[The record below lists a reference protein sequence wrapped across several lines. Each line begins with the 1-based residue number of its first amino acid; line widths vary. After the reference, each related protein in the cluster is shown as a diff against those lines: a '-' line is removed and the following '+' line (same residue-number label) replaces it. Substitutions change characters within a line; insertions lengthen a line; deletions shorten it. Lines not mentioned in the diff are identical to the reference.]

1 MNMPRQPLFSGLV
14 LDEFGNPAEAA
25 LVGDEP
31 CYVVNDAGFK
41 RHIPAEQV
49 DKQVLGQ
56 IAKLMKGNEDIISEQ
71 TAKML
76 GQEDV
81 FTKAAIEQ
89 QLKNIDKQF
98 DQLMNVGIP
107 EDMRAYLG
115 MMGFKVII
123 NMHGEVLSVDQ
134 PGTASGDGDE

>member
-1 MNMPRQPLFSGLV
+1 MPRQPLFAGLV
-14 LDEFGNPAEAA
+14 IDELGNVAESA

-31 CYVVNDAGFK
+31 CYVVDDAGFR

-56 IAKLMKGNEDIISEQ
+56 IAELMKGSEDLISEQ

-98 DQLMNVGIP
+98 DQLIQTGIP

-115 MMGFKVII
+115 MIGFKIVI
-123 NMHGEVLSVDQ
+123 NVHGEVLKVEQ
-134 PGTASGDGDE
+134 PGATGEEGE

>member
-1 MNMPRQPLFSGLV
+1 MPKNPLFAGLV
-14 LDEFGNPAEAA
+14 LDEFGKPAETAFI
-25 LVGDEP
+25 GDEP
-31 CYVVNDAGFK
+31 CYVVNDAGFL
-41 RHIPAEQV
+41 RHIPSEQV
-49 DKQVLGQ
+49 DRQVLKQ
-56 IAKLMKGNEDIISEQ
+56 IADLMKGSEGVISEQ

-98 DQLMNVGIP
+98 DQLMQAGIP
-107 EDMRAYLG
+107 EDARAYLG

-123 NMHGEVLSVDQ
+123 NVHGEVLNVDQ
-134 PGTASGDGDE
+134 PGAASDEGE

>member
-1 MNMPRQPLFSGLV
+1 MSRQPLFAGLV
-14 LDEFGNPAEAA
+14 LDEFGNPAEATV
-25 LVGDEP
+25 VGDEP

-49 DKQVLGQ
+49 DKQVLNE
-56 IAKLMKGNEDIISEQ
+56 IAKLMKGSEDLISEQ

-81 FTKAAIEQ
+81 FAKAAIEQ

-98 DQLMNVGIP
+98 DQLMKMGIP

-123 NMHGEVLSVDQ
+123 NVHGEVLSVDQ
-134 PGTASGDGDE
+134 PGTASGDDE

>member
-1 MNMPRQPLFSGLV
+1 MPTQPLFAGLV
-14 LDEFGNPAEAA
+14 LDEFGNIAESAF
-25 LVGDEP
+25 VGDEP
-31 CYVVNDAGFK
+31 CYVVNDMGFR
-41 RHIPAEQV
+41 RHIPSEQV

-56 IAKLMKGNEDIISEQ
+56 IADLMKGSEDLISEQ

-98 DQLMNVGIP
+98 DQLMKMGIP

-123 NMHGEVLSVDQ
+123 NIHGEVLKVDQ
-134 PGTASGDGDE
+134 PGTASGEGEE

>member
-1 MNMPRQPLFSGLV
+1 MPKQPLFAGLV
-14 LDEFGNPAEAA
+14 FDEFNRPTETAF
-25 LVGDEP
+25 VGDEP
-31 CYVVNDAGFK
+31 CYVVNDAGFR
-41 RHIPAEQV
+41 RHIPAGQV

-56 IAKLMKGNEDIISEQ
+56 IADLMKGSEDLISEQ
-71 TAKML
+71 TAKMI

-98 DQLMNVGIP
+98 DQLMQAGIP

-115 MMGFKVII
+115 MIGFKVII
-123 NMHGEVLSVDQ
+123 NIHGEVLKVDQ
-134 PGTASGDGDE
+134 PGTASGNEGE

>member
-1 MNMPRQPLFSGLV
+1 MNMPRQPLFAGLV
-14 LDEFGNPAEAA
+14 VDELDRRVDAA
-25 LVGDEP
+25 LVGDDP
-31 CYVVNDAGFK
+31 CYVVDDDGFR
-41 RHIPAEQV
+41 RHIPAGQV
-49 DKQVLGQ
+49 DRVVLSQ
-56 IAKLMKGNEDIISEQ
+56 IANLMKGSEDLISEQ

-98 DQLMNVGIP
+98 DQLMQAGIP

-115 MMGFKVII
+115 MIGFKVII
-123 NMHGEVLSVDQ
+123 NVHGEVLKVEQ
-134 PGTASGDGDE
+134 PGASGGEEGE

>member
-1 MNMPRQPLFSGLV
+1 MARQPLFAGLV
-14 LDEFGNPAEAA
+14 LDEFGNLAASA

-31 CYVVNDAGFK
+31 CYVVDDAGFH
-41 RHIPAEQV
+41 RHIPSDQV
-49 DKQVLGQ
+49 DRQVLNQ
-56 IAKLMKGNEDIISEQ
+56 IAELMKGSEDLLSEQ

-81 FTKAAIEQ
+81 FTKAAIQQ

-98 DQLMNVGIP
+98 DQLLQAGLP

-115 MMGFKVII
+115 MMGFKIII
-123 NMHGEVLSVDQ
+123 NVHGEVIKVEQ
-134 PGTASGDGDE
+134 PGAIADEGED

>member
-1 MNMPRQPLFSGLV
+1 MPKHPLFQGLV
-14 LDEFGNPAEAA
+14 FDEFDHPVESA

-31 CYVVNDAGFK
+31 CYVVNDAGFR

-56 IAKLMKGNEDIISEQ
+56 IADLMKGSEDLISEQ

-98 DQLMNVGIP
+98 DQLMKAGIP

-115 MMGFKVII
+115 MIGFKVII
-123 NMHGEVLSVDQ
+123 NIHGEVLKVDQ
-134 PGTASGDGDE
+134 PGSAGNGGEE